1 MIEKNKVGL
10 YDSLMTNV
18 CKIDEQWSVT
28 GALTAPKK
36 VCWDYLGGIQD
47 CAISP
52 AKVPD
57 EEYYIT
63 VFTDKDL
70 HSPLVNNVKSKYK
83 VAFLHECRQIHPFA
97 YSWILSA
104 EDKFD
109 FIVTHD
115 ETLLSRSEKYL
126 KISTGSSWI
135 SENKAKIYDKTKLL
149 SHIASNKSWAP
160 GHKLRHIITK
170 AIDGK
175 YDVDFWGSAFKEFE
189 KQDKYLC
196 LKDYYFS
203 ITIMNAKNNNYFT
216 ETLVDAF
223 RCGTVPIFWGCENLG
238 EYFNEKGILRF
249 TTPQEFRHIMDNL
262 TKEQYYEMLP
272 YIRENFEIAKQHTQL
287 DDLVFD
293 TIMCKIEEQ
302 ESDK

>member
-1 MIEKNKVGL
+1 MIEKNRVGL
-10 YDSLMTNV
+10 YDSLMTKV
-18 CKIDEQWSVT
+18 CKKDDKWSVT
-28 GALTAPKK
+28 GALTSPEK
-36 VCWDYLGGIQD
+36 VCWDYLGGIQN

-52 AKVPD
+52 ARVPD

-70 HSPLVNNVKSKYK
+70 HSPLIDKIKSKYK

-97 YSWILSA
+97 YSWILSV

-115 ETLLSRSEKYL
+115 EKLLARGEKYL

-135 SENKAKIYDKTKLL
+135 SDNKAKVYDKTKLL

-175 YDVDFWGSAFKEFE
+175 YDVDFWGSAFNEFD

-196 LKDYYFS
+196 LKDYCFS

-223 RCGTVPIFWGCENLG
+223 RCGTIPIFWGCENIH
-238 EYFNEKGILRF
+238 EYFNRKGILQF
-249 TTPQEFRHIMDNL
+249 NTPQEFRHIMDKL

-272 YIRENFEIAKQHTQL
+272 YVRENFEIAKQHTQL

-293 TIMCKIEEQ
+293 AIIHKIEE
-302 ESDK
+302 KGNAK